1 MYVVVLPLSCT
12 LRSAVLLFLCVADFF
27 STVGL
32 FWDYYCY
39 YCYYIDW
46 SFFLQFCLFLF
57 YHFNFLAEFF
67 SHTLFFSMIRTAS
80 SLNPEKL
87 SYIGGDWFGLFLP
100 LHFDLLHGH
109 WLSLEQHSALFVW
122 HFNWLCFQYRGTV
135 VLSRVRGELLSCGL
149 WVSFMLPNCI
159 LSVYAYSRG
168 FVLRPALVICASV
181 AMADTLVFI
190 FLLFFWAV
198 CLLLV

>member
-1 MYVVVLPLSCT
+1 MLLSC
-12 LRSAVLLFLCVADFF
+12 LCPVLWDLLFCSSCVLLIFF
-27 STVGL
+27 HCRIVL
-32 FWDYYCY
+32 RLLLLLLLLYWL
-39 YCYYIDW
+39 IL
-46 SFFLQFCLFLF
+46 FLQFCLFLF

-168 FVLRPALVICASV
+168 FVLHPALVICASV

>member
-1 MYVVVLPLSCT
+1 MLLSC
-12 LRSAVLLFLCVADFF
+12 LCPVLWDLLFCSSCVLLIFF
-27 STVGL
+27 HCGIVL
-32 FWDYYCY
+32 RLLLLLLLLYWL
-39 YCYYIDW
+39 IL
-46 SFFLQFCLFLF
+46 FLQFCLFLF

-168 FVLRPALVICASV
+168 FVLHPALVVCASV